1 MTGDSLA
8 LLPHKEP
15 SRTHTHSGEAGLTP
29 PPLLQVVLNQKF
41 TDCFVLVFLDSH
53 LGKTVRT
60 EGTGFPG
67 GCTPSPPPQPCKA
80 GLPASAPSLCPFN
93 GLSLLH
99 LSCSPQSL
107 TVVFREPFP
116 VQPQDSESPPAQLV
130 STYHHLESV
139 INTACFTLW
148 TRLL

>member
-1 MTGDSLA
+1 MVG
-8 LLPHKEP
+8 
-15 SRTHTHSGEAGLTP
+15 AGLPWTGP
-29 PPLLQVVLNQKF
+29 ASRRPSGTVSASLPLSPCLLLQVVLNQKF

-53 LGKTVRT
+53 LGKTVRM
-60 EGTGFPG
+60 GVRAVPHVLHPSLLGWRSLLPG
-67 GCTPSPPPQPCKA
+67 PSLPSSHHHPPP
-80 GLPASAPSLCPFN
+80 PAPP
-93 GLSLLH
+93 
-99 LSCSPQSL
+99 CSPQSL

>member
-1 MTGDSLA
+1 M
-8 LLPHKEP
+8 
-15 SRTHTHSGEAGLTP
+15 GETDLTRISFCF
-29 PPLLQVVLNQKF
+29 LLQVVLNQKF

-60 EGTGFPG
+60 GSEGLCISLVG
-67 GCTPSPPPQPCKA
+67 GGWVLTEVGCLPCHP
-80 GLPASAPSLCPFN
+80 LTVPRV
-93 GLSLLH
+93 
-99 LSCSPQSL
+99 PQSL

>member
-1 MTGDSLA
+1 MFHPESTEVGVPT
-8 LLPHKEP
+8 LPSIHHCP
-15 SRTHTHSGEAGLTP
+15 LTM
-29 PPLLQVVLNQKF
+29 F
-41 TDCFVLVFLDSH
+41 
-53 LGKTVRT
+53 
-60 EGTGFPG
+60 
-67 GCTPSPPPQPCKA
+67 
-80 GLPASAPSLCPFN
+80 
-93 GLSLLH
+93 
-99 LSCSPQSL
+99 PQSL

>member
-1 MTGDSLA
+1 MWDSVSAWWEAIPQLLHPSLLRLGCLPA
-8 LLPHKEP
+8 LLSPVDPHC
-15 SRTHTHSGEAGLTP
+15 
-29 PPLLQVVLNQKF
+29 V
-41 TDCFVLVFLDSH
+41 
-53 LGKTVRT
+53 
-60 EGTGFPG
+60 
-67 GCTPSPPPQPCKA
+67 
-80 GLPASAPSLCPFN
+80 
-93 GLSLLH
+93 
-99 LSCSPQSL
+99 PQSL